1 MKAAGKRVRGISLRA
16 RVTSWYVGL
25 LAVTLLVFSLGIY
38 AGMKTYLKRSLQQS
52 LSSTADSIINNFLVH
67 LPEKGEAWAVG
78 EISESYPPTS
88 TDRVIRITG
97 AGRVLYQSG
106 ATDRQTSIL
115 QFIPP
120 ATVDRPEGNFRRYH
134 VKDEAW
140 MMYAVPFK
148 LQSGQTF
155 EIEVG
160 GSMAIVSQTLHSLS
174 DLFFIATPLILIAA
188 AIGGY
193 LMMKRPLRPLLV
205 LTEKAEGIGR
215 KQLGERLPITPTNDE
230 LERLTHSLNRM
241 IDRLE
246 EALAHNYRFSADA
259 SHELRTPLTIMRG
272 ELEEMLQLADLPP
285 QAFDNLVSSLDE
297 IDRMS
302 RIVHSLMAITRLDV
316 GGERMDLQPV
326 NLTALA
332 RSTIDH
338 MRLLAVE
345 KDVPLTL
352 DAPKDVWL
360 SADSL
365 RVKQILVNL
374 IDNAIKY
381 TPGNTVAQPV
391 TSSTSSASK
400 GIIVS
405 ISTAGSHA
413 TLTVSDHG
421 IGVSEQALPHIFER
435 FYRAD
440 YARNRVAGGVGLG
453 LAIVKS
459 IVAAHDGTVAM
470 ISIEGQGSTV
480 TVELPLLEKS
490 AIPDHAVI
498 DPIPSPALQTTNTT
512 S

>member
-1 MKAAGKRVRGISLRA
+1 MNAPGKRVRGISLRA

-25 LAVTLLVFSLGIY
+25 LAVTLLVFSVGIY
-38 AGMKTYLKRSLQQS
+38 AGMKTYLRRSLQES

-67 LPEKGEAWAVG
+67 LPQKSDAWAVG

-88 TDRVIRITG
+88 TDRMIRISN
-97 AGRVLYQSG
+97 AGHVLYRSSV
-106 ATDRQTSIL
+106 TDQQALTL
-115 QFIPP
+115 QAIPIP
-120 ATVDRPEGNFRRYH
+120 TTVKPGGSFRRY
-134 VKDEAW
+134 KAGDEAW
-140 MMYAVPFK
+140 MLYAVPFQ
-148 LQSGQTF
+148 LRDGRIF
-155 EIEVG
+155 EIEVD
-160 GSMAIVSQTLHSLS
+160 GSLSSVAQTLHSLA
-174 DLFFIATPLILIAA
+174 DLFFIATPLILLAA

-193 LMMKRPLRPLLV
+193 LLMKRPLRPLLV

-215 KQLGERLPITPTNDE
+215 KRLGERLPITPTNDE

-272 ELEEMLQLADLPP
+272 ELEEMIQLPHLPH
-285 QAFDNLVSSLDE
+285 QAVENLVSSLDE

-316 GGERMDLQPV
+316 GGERMDLEPV
-326 NLTALA
+326 NITALV
-332 RSTIDH
+332 RSTIEH

-345 KDVPLTL
+345 KGVPLAL

-360 SADSL
+360 MADSM
-365 RVKQILVNL
+365 RIKQVLVNL

-381 TPGNTVAQPV
+381 TPAHPDIA
-391 TSSTSSASK
+391 SA
-400 GIIVS
+400 GI
-405 ISTAGSHA
+405 
-413 TLTVSDHG
+413 TVSVSTTGEFANLQVVDHG
-421 IGVSEQALPHIFER
+421 IGISEDALPHIFER

-459 IVAAHDGTVAM
+459 IVAAHDGTVVM

-480 TVELPLLEKS
+480 TVELPLLENS
-490 AIPDHAVI
+490 LIPNESTVTAA
-498 DPIPSPALQTTNTT
+498 SNMLETSNTL
-512 S
+512 

>member
-1 MKAAGKRVRGISLRA
+1 MKAARTRVRGISLRA

-25 LAVTLLVFSLGIY
+25 LAVTLLVFSFGIY
-38 AGMKTYLKRSLQQS
+38 AGMKAYLRRSLQQS

-88 TDRVIRITG
+88 TDRVIRITS
-97 AGRVLYQSG
+97 AGRLLYQSG

-120 ATVDRPEGNFRRYH
+120 ATMDRAEGSFRRYH

-148 LQSGQTF
+148 LQGGLAF

-205 LTEKAEGIGR
+205 LTEKAESIGR

-285 QAFDNLVSSLDE
+285 QVFDNLVSSLDE

-316 GGERMDLQPV
+316 GGERMDLEPI
-326 NLTALA
+326 NLTSLA

-345 KDVPLTL
+345 KNVPITL
-352 DAPKDVWL
+352 VAPDDVWL

-381 TPGNTVAQPV
+381 SPESAKALLETPSLDGADR
-391 TSSTSSASK
+391 
-400 GIIVS
+400 GIMVS
-405 ISTAGSHA
+405 VGTAGSYA
-413 TLTVSDHG
+413 VLRVLDHG
-421 IGVSEQALPHIFER
+421 IGVSQEALPHIFER

-440 YARNRVAGGVGLG
+440 YARNRIAGGVGLG

-459 IVAAHDGTVAM
+459 IVSAHDGTVAM
-470 ISIEGQGSTV
+470 TSIEGQGSTV

-490 AIPDHAVI
+490 AIPDQAVI
-498 DPIPSPALQTTNTT
+498 DPIPSPVRQTSNTT